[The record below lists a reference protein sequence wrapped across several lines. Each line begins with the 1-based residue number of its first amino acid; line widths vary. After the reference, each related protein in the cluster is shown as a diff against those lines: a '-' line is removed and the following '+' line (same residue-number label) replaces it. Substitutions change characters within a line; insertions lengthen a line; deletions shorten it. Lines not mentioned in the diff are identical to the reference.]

1 MRGERMTYQSKQIFY
16 RATLIVLLCVVGF
29 MYSQSQSTF
38 QQLEESVANMVKPG
52 VQIGQQAKEFSLHTL
67 SGKKV
72 SLNDYRGKGIV
83 LHFFATWC
91 APCQEEMPLIV
102 TLDERLKKAGRE
114 LVVVNL
120 TSQEQSKSEVK
131 PFLDY
136 FRASFDPLMDEKG
149 DVMELYEVIGIPT
162 TLVIDEDGIIL
173 ERINGMLSEEMIN
186 SVIFKQ

>member
-1 MRGERMTYQSKQIFY
+1 MIYQSKQIFY
-16 RATLIVLLCVVGF
+16 RAALIVLLCVVGF

-67 SGKKV
+67 SGKNV
-72 SLNDYRGKGIV
+72 SLNDYRGQGIV

-102 TLDERLKKAGRE
+102 ALDERLKKAGRE

-136 FRASFDPLMDEKG
+136 FRASFDPMMDEEG

-162 TLVIDEDGIIL
+162 TLVIDEDGIVL
-173 ERINGMLSEEMIN
+173 ERINGMLSEEIID